1 MFLRSSF
8 DLTAVVQFENHS
20 FPDAEERVVLLL
32 ADGKD
37 GKGAGELR
45 LVSVRNP
52 EEVGDLQTLIRR
64 SEVFYPHEQPRKW
77 ETQFHDSAAS
87 ILDRLSASGYLVP
100 LRSIGKAS
108 IGYVTGANKYF
119 ALTRSET
126 RRLEFPP
133 SVLRPTVVSARH
145 VSGAVFSKADLLE
158 LIRLDGRCFLW
169 TGAGADIKAVADY
182 IEQGKSRGVSSR
194 YKCRVRDPWYVVPG
208 VVEPDAFLTYMSDQI
223 PRFILNGA
231 RATCSNTL
239 LAVRLDGVDRP
250 LRSTFVAAFYNSATM
265 LSAERTGRR
274 YGGGVLKLEPSEA
287 DRVLVP
293 SPELCERLEVDG
305 LRLDHVDALLR
316 SQNIRGVLSEV
327 DKLFLKNVPGLDIR
341 ELEAIRS
348 SLLRR
353 REARKRKPQISVRAT
368 ATKQARS
375 D

>member
-1 MFLRSSF
+1 M
-8 DLTAVVQFENHS
+8 
-20 FPDAEERVVLLL
+20 
-32 ADGKD
+32 
-37 GKGAGELR
+37 
-45 LVSVRNP
+45 
-52 EEVGDLQTLIRR
+52 
-64 SEVFYPHEQPRKW
+64 
-77 ETQFHDSAAS
+77 
-87 ILDRLSASGYLVP
+87 
-100 LRSIGKAS
+100 
-108 IGYVTGANKYF
+108 
-119 ALTRSET
+119 
-126 RRLEFPP
+126 
-133 SVLRPTVVSARH
+133 VSARH